1 MNFLHTAVHEN
12 VKSLE
17 QGFWQLFS
25 KKNFLNQQWQFLF
38 NFQIFFL
45 F

>member
-17 QGFWQLFS
+17 QGFWQLFF
-25 KKNFLNQQWQFLF
+25 KKKLLKPAMAVS
-38 NFQIFFL
+38 L
-45 F
+45 